1 MEAAIVPPSQWPVR
15 ATKPVTSSIQQP
27 AKVVIKD
34 KSEQAPRFLPL
45 ETIEVHFRS
54 DEKRRQVFGII
65 SNMSE
70 TGACII
76 MNREVPLNS
85 KVTLEI
91 RSRREHKLLE
101 EPAWIVWCAER
112 MEPVKEI
119 VGYLTGVRFDRESQP
134 RIKALLSSGIFQR
147 IP

>member
-1 MEAAIVPPSQWPVR
+1 M
-15 ATKPVTSSIQQP
+15 TSSIQQP
-27 AKVVIKD
+27 AKVVVKD
-34 KSEQAPRFLPL
+34 KGDQAPRFLPL

-54 DEKRRQVFGII
+54 DHKHRQIFGII

-76 MNREVPLNS
+76 MNRGVPLNS

-101 EPAWIVWCAER
+101 ESAWIVWCAER

-119 VGYLTGVRFDRESQP
+119 VGYLTGVRFDKESQP
-134 RIKALLSSGIFQR
+134 RIKALLACGIFQI